1 MKPFLGDSKTY
12 KINMLRKLFSI
23 AILFMLVIVAKAQV
37 RKYSNEFLNIGVGA
51 RSLGMANA
59 NVASVNDVSSGYW
72 NPAGLLGMK
81 NDLQVSLMHAEY
93 FAGIAKYD
101 YASFAVQLDTTSA
114 MGLSLIRFGVD
125 NIPNTTELI
134 DGNGNINYDRI
145 TSFSAADYGF
155 LFSYAKKTNVEGLH
169 FGANAKVIHRLVGGF
184 AKAWGFGLDAGLQ
197 YKRGFWNY
205 GLMAKDITSTFN
217 AWSFNLSDRMK
228 EVFMLTSNQI
238 PDNSLEITLPKLIL
252 GASRKINIKN
262 NYYIQPELNC
272 DFTFDGKR
280 NVLLKSNLVSID
292 PKLGAEFGFY
302 DFAFFRAGIGNFQKY
317 SNENGVQSFAFQPN
331 MGIGIKIKK
340 ISIDYALTDIGDKS
354 VALYSNVFSLRYDI
368 NKQKR

>member
-1 MKPFLGDSKTY
+1 MSTKSLLFAFLLMFTY
-12 KINMLRKLFSI
+12 
-23 AILFMLVIVAKAQV
+23 AAKAQV

-59 NVASVNDVSSGYW
+59 NVASVSDVTSGYW
-72 NPAGLLGMK
+72 NPAGLLGMQ
-81 NDLQVSLMHAEY
+81 NNLQVSLMHAEY

-101 YASFAVQLDTTSA
+101 YAAFAVQLDTTSA
-114 MGLSLIRFGVD
+114 MGLSIIRFGVD

-155 LFSYAKKTNVEGLH
+155 LFSYAKKTKIEGLH
-169 FGANAKVIHRLVGGF
+169 FGANAKVIHRLVGSF
-184 AKAWGFGLDAGLQ
+184 AKAWGFGIDAGLQ
-197 YKRGFWNY
+197 YKKGLWKY

-217 AWSFNLSDRMK
+217 AWSYNLSDRMK
-228 EVFMLTSNQI
+228 EVFVLTGNQI
-238 PDNSLEITLPKLIL
+238 PDNSVEITLPQLIL

-262 NYYIQPELNC
+262 KFYFQPELNI
-272 DFTFDGKR
+272 DLTFDGKR
-280 NVLLKSNLVSID
+280 NVLLKSNMLNIA
-292 PKLGAEFGFY
+292 PKIGAEFGFY
-302 DFAFFRAGIGNFQKY
+302 DFAFFRAGIGNFQHY
-317 SNENGVQSFAFQPN
+317 SNEKGTQSLVFQPN
-331 MGIGIKIKK
+331 MGIGVRIKR
-340 ISIDYALTDIGDKS
+340 ISLDYALTDIGDRS

>member
-1 MKPFLGDSKTY
+1 
-12 KINMLRKLFSI
+12 MLRKALLSAFLL
-23 AILFMLVIVAKAQV
+23 ILTFAAKAQV

-59 NVASVNDVSSGYW
+59 NVASVSDVTAGYW
-72 NPAGLLGMK
+72 NPAGLLSMQ
-81 NDLQVSLMHAEY
+81 NNLQVSLMHAEY

-101 YASFAVQLDTTSA
+101 YAAFAVQLDTTSA

-155 LFSYAKKTNVEGLH
+155 LFSYAKKTKIEGLH
-169 FGANAKVIHRLVGGF
+169 FGANAKVIHRLVGSF
-184 AKAWGFGLDAGLQ
+184 AKASGFGIDAALQ
-197 YKRGFWNY
+197 YKKGSWKY

-217 AWSFNLSDRMK
+217 AWSYNLSDRMK
-228 EVFMLTSNQI
+228 EVFVLTGNQI
-238 PDNSLEITLPKLIL
+238 PDNSVEITLPQVIL

-262 NYYIQPELNC
+262 KFYFQPELNC
-272 DFTFDGKR
+272 DLTFDGKR
-280 NVLLKSNLVSID
+280 NVLLKSNMLNIS
-292 PKLGAEFGFY
+292 PKIGTEFGFY
-302 DFAFFRAGIGNFQKY
+302 DFAFFRAGVGNFQRY
-317 SNENGVQSFAFQPN
+317 SNENGVQSFVFQPN
-331 MGIGIKIKK
+331 MGIGVRIKK
-340 ISIDYALTDIGDKS
+340 ISLDYALTDIGDKS